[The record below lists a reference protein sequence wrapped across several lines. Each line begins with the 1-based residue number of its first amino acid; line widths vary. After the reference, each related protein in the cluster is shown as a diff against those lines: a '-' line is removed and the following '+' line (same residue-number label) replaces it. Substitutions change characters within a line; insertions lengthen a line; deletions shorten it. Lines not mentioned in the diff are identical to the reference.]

1 VHVHGGCEMSPVLIA
16 RDTPRCVGNC
26 HQSDYPCTSPEL
38 CGRQAEMACTAGD
51 DETPLTRA
59 ESATLLIV
67 IAAFAGAGI
76 AVMAFFV
83 GWLVG

>member
-1 VHVHGGCEMSPVLIA
+1 MSPVLIA

-26 HQSDYPCTSPEL
+26 HQGDYPCPSPEL
-38 CGRQAEMACTAGD
+38 CGSEMACTAGD
-51 DETPLTRA
+51 DEIPLTRA

-76 AVMAFFV
+76 AVLAFLV
-83 GWLVG
+83 GWLVS